1 MKVYAYYRRSREE
14 QSESSIDTQKVKVE
28 SWCKIHG
35 YTIDEEFEDFVSG
48 GTLFNERE
56 KGYLLSQKLKKGDL
70 VICSVLDRYSRNHF
84 GLINDVEKYKKLGIK
99 LAFSDLGIITDS
111 SSLGTVFYQILS
123 IMSEW
128 YRNSLSEKQKIV
140 KDKMKKQGKY
150 RGGKISKG
158 YDIAEDGKTL
168 ILNNKEQKEI
178 NMIVALRKSGLT
190 FKQVTQ
196 EMSKKTNKKWTQSF
210 VWKLY
215 NRAMTE
221 DVITGDSV
229 IADDFRN
236 AYCKKEIDFKKGEY
250 YVNSA

>member
-1 MKVYAYYRRSREE
+1 MIYAYYRRSREE
-14 QSESSIDTQKVKVE
+14 ESESSIETQKMKVE
-28 SWCKIHG
+28 SWCKIHD
-35 YTIDEEFEDFVSG
+35 YKIDEEFEDYVSG
-48 GTLFNERE
+48 ATDFKSRNQ
-56 KGYLLSQKLKKGDL
+56 GYLLNQKLKKGDL
-70 VICSVLDRYSRNHF
+70 IICSVLDRFSRSHF
-84 GLINDVEKYKKLGIK
+84 DLINSVNRFKKLGIK
-99 LAFSDLGIITDS
+99 LAFTDLGIITDS
-111 SSLGTVFYQILS
+111 NSLGTVFYQILS

-128 YRNSLSEKQKIV
+128 YRNSLSEKQKSV
-140 KDKMKKQGKY
+140 KQKMKKQGKY

-168 ILNNKEQKEI
+168 VLNNKEQKEI

-190 FKQVTQ
+190 FKQVTD

-236 AYCKKEIDFKKGEY
+236 AYCKKEIDFKKQECTSY
-250 YVNSA
+250 

>member
-1 MKVYAYYRRSREE
+1 MIYAYYRRSREE

-35 YTIDEEFEDFVSG
+35 YKIDEEFEDYVSG

-56 KGYLLSQKLKKGDL
+56 KGFLLSQKLKKGDL
-70 VICSVLDRYSRNHF
+70 LICSVLDRYSRNHF

-190 FKQVTQ
+190 FKQVTD

-236 AYCKKEIDFKKGEY
+236 AYCKKKINFKEQECTSY
-250 YVNSA
+250 